1 MDSFAQIGSL
11 ISNDREERV
20 GTICITEK
28 LNSKSILE
36 KYEESERILNEENLE
51 LKETVT
57 QLRAQLEESEKKK
70 KELTATNNKLAHRL

>member
-11 ISNDREERV
+11 ISNDQEERV

-36 KYEESERILNEENLE
+36 KYEESERLLNEENSE

-57 QLRAQLEESEKKK
+57 QLRVQLEESEKKK
-70 KELTATNNKLAHRL
+70 KELSLANHKLAHRL

>member
-36 KYEESERILNEENLE
+36 KYEESERFLNEENLE

-70 KELTATNNKLAHRL
+70 KELSAANNKLAHRL

>member
-51 LKETVT
+51 LK
-57 QLRAQLEESEKKK
+57 
-70 KELTATNNKLAHRL
+70 